1 MGSVAE
7 ESNPQRLPGPELD
20 GDDALPRARLTGAVT
35 RMTFDRLTRATAAVL
50 IVGLAGVLWAGV
62 HATGR
67 GRPITTVRDALAT
80 PTPRRGHQVTSTS
93 LGITTTIDAVDMV
106 SASDGV
112 ALVSNDP
119 FHPSSPVWVAETA
132 DGARTWRF
140 RAPLPA
146 RADTAGG
153 SEYIPTIHFVS
164 RDVGYVLGAGEI
176 VMTTNGGLTW
186 RALRSTAPGGWAF
199 GARDVVAVTRLC
211 RSSTDTARCPAIIRA
226 WPWGSTRQYWGGPI
240 PLFARVDPQQVAPLA
255 VTPAGDVIVWEGLA
269 GGGGLPGSG
278 ALVESKVGTSSWH
291 RLADPCGIESEGD
304 QLIVLSRS
312 SWLLSCFLGEGM
324 NSGKSSI
331 WRSGNAGKTWTL
343 VNRATDSLNT
353 AANLG
358 TGGGVA
364 MTIYPSQDGSILY
377 GAMTGALGGIEVS
390 RDGGAH
396 WASAWLD
403 GQGGAPETV
412 SPIGP
417 RGAMVAIDAGLTY
430 VTRSSQDWAVV
441 SPLPAG
447 NYRGLPFCTAGTVR
461 PTLNPAHVPGIPG
474 YFPVVFTNRGRGPCY
489 LSGTPIVQAIERGRV
504 MGFPAIR
511 NVDFTAR
518 AVVLSGGGVTASVS
532 LGIDLGQTSALGS
545 LATCR
550 PRNVDAIVV
559 EFAPSATFRV
569 RLPRRG
575 VVCTQVPSMGAGFV
589 VKGPAAARS

>member
-1 MGSVAE
+1 MDE
-7 ESNPQRLPGPELD
+7 ESDSAGLSGPEPD
-20 GDDALPRARLTGAVT
+20 GGDSLPRAMSTGAVT
-35 RMTFDRLTRATAAVL
+35 STTFDRLARATVAVL
-50 IVGLAGVLWAGV
+50 VVGLVGVLWIGV
-62 HATGR
+62 HVKGHDQ
-67 GRPITTVRDALAT
+67 PITTVRNAVAT
-80 PTPRRGHQVTSTS
+80 PAPRRGHEVTSTS

-119 FHPSSPVWVAETA
+119 FHPSSPVWVVETS

-140 RAPLPA
+140 LAPLPA

-164 RDVGYVLGAGEI
+164 RDVGYVLGAGQIE
-176 VMTTNGGLTW
+176 MTTNGGLTW
-186 RALRSTAPGGWAF
+186 RALRSTAPEGWAF

-211 RSSTDTARCPAIIRA
+211 KSSTDAARCPAIIRA
-226 WPWGSTRQYWGGPI
+226 WPWGSARQYWGSPI

-255 VTPAGDVIVWEGLA
+255 VTQAGDVIVWEGLS

-291 RLADPCGIESEGD
+291 RLADPCGIESEDD
-304 QLIVLSRS
+304 QLIALSRS

-331 WRSGNAGKTWTL
+331 WRSGNAGTTWTL
-343 VNRATDSLNT
+343 VNRATDSVNT
-353 AANLG
+353 RANLG

-377 GAMTGALGGIEVS
+377 GAMSGAIGGIEVS
-390 RDGGAH
+390 HDGGAH

-430 VTRSSQDWAVV
+430 VTRSSQDWAVAP
-441 SPLPAG
+441 PLPAG
-447 NYRGLPFCTAGTVR
+447 DYQGLPFCTTGTVR
-461 PTLNPAHVPGIPG
+461 PTLNPVHVQGIPG
-474 YFPVVFTNRGRGPCY
+474 YFPVVFTNLGRGRCY
-489 LSGTPIVQAIERGRV
+489 LNGTPIVQGIERGRV
-504 MGFPAIR
+504 IGVPATR
-511 NVDFTAR
+511 NVDLPAR
-518 AVVLSGGGVTASVS
+518 AVVLNGGGAAASIS
-532 LGIDLGQTSALGS
+532 LGIDLGQSSALGS
-545 LATCR
+545 PATCR
-550 PRNVDAIVV
+550 PRKVDAIVV

-569 RLPRRG
+569 KLPHRG
-575 VVCTQVPSMGAGFV
+575 VVCAQVPSMGVGFV
-589 VKGPAAARS
+589 VKGSAATGS